1 MVSQILWS
9 HNLII
14 LKKLNSIDERRCYI
28 DKTIENGWSRNI
40 PTIQIETNLYARRVL
55 ADKITNF
62 KSLMPAA
69 ETLKYPYIFDFIVL
83 KEGLDERDI
92 EEQGVNLY
100 TLHLNF

>member
-1 MVSQILWS
+1 MAWS
-9 HNLII
+9 NP
-14 LKKLNSIDERRCYI
+14 LKVYSWDNKIVRIFQRRCYI

-40 PTIQIETNLYARRVL
+40 LTIKIETNLYARRVL

-69 ETLKYPYIFDFIVL
+69 ETLKDPYIFDFIVL

-100 TLHLNF
+100 TFHLDF